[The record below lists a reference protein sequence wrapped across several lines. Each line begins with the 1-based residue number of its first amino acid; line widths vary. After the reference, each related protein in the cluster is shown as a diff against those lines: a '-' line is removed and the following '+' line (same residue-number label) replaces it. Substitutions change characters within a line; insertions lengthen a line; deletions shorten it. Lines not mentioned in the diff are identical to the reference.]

1 LIRIDID
8 DDAVTAA
15 LANMSTGVT
24 DMTPVMNRIGAALVA
39 STKARI
45 AAGVT
50 PEGTAFAPRS
60 QVTLDRYARTGQ
72 KHGPHPLTMDGYMAA
87 GIAHQYGPD
96 YAEVGSNAIQAA
108 VMQMG
113 AAQGQFGA
121 HIGKDKLGRDHFH
134 SIPWGDIPARP
145 FLGLSEDD
153 RNDVLDIIGE
163 WLEAALNGGS

>member
-1 LIRIDID
+1 MIRIEIN

-15 LANMSTGVT
+15 LAGLSTKTADMSE
-24 DMTPVMNRIGAALVA
+24 VMNDIGRALVQ

-60 QVTLDRYARTGQ
+60 QVTLDRYARTDQ
-72 KHGPHPLTMDGYMAA
+72 KHGPHPLTMEGDMAA
-87 GIAHQYGPD
+87 DIAHQYGPD

-113 AAQGQFGA
+113 AAKGTL
-121 HIGKDKLGRDHFH
+121 GKSGI
-134 SIPWGDIPARP
+134 SPWGDIPARP
-145 FLGLSEDD
+145 FLGLSDND
-153 RNDVLDIIGE
+153 RSDVLDIIGE
-163 WLEAALNGGS
+163 WLGDAGAP